1 MLSLVR
7 AGLAAALVAVACLA
21 ANAADKPF
29 QDSDLADSAVA
40 LEAKIKA
47 DAGAPSKPLAQIRR
61 DADAAFSRNDFRNG
75 MALLGQIVAAA
86 PNDGATWLRL
96 ARTIMQI
103 RPSSDDERK
112 LLLERASSA
121 AYIAYLRAPSRS
133 EEADSL
139 ALLGNVLS
147 QRTSWRPALDAMR
160 LSLEL
165 HEAAD
170 LRGQYERLRE
180 QYGFRVLDYSIDAD
194 TASPR
199 ACFQFSEDLPAR
211 VDFSP
216 FVALAGADKPALS
229 AAEKQLCVEG
239 LKHGETYTVTLRTGL
254 PSIVHETLSQSKDFS
269 IYVRDRKPL
278 ARFASNAY
286 VLPRSGQRGIPIVSV
301 NSRAIAVEILRI
313 DDRNLVGT
321 LGGSGEYDRGDFKHS
336 LNRYE
341 IEQLRQSR
349 GVSVW
354 KGELAVE
361 SPPLNTDV
369 TTAFPVD
376 SALGDLKPGVYVI
389 VAQPKELKDTDN
401 DYGSQATQ
409 WFVVSDLG
417 LTAFSGNDGIHAYVH
432 SLATTDTKSGI
443 ELRLISR
450 SNEVL
455 ATRRT
460 DGNGHAQFEA
470 ALASGEGGAAPALL
484 TAADA
489 QGDYA
494 FLSLTG
500 SAFDLSDRGVSGR
513 AALGRPRR
521 LRLCRTGRL
530 SHRGDRLSHRTPAGR
545 AGRRRARR
553 AADARRRAARRRRI
567 PAHGGAGPGPGRSQP
582 GFADHRFRADRDLA
596 RARLHRPEA
605 AGGRRDHVSRRGLRA
620 RPDRVRSHLANRP
633 RLAEGA
639 RHGGRRGP
647 LPLRRAGSRPR
658 PRRRRDRR
666 GGQGARR
673 FPRLRVRPCRRG
685 GFGRQATARGLA
697 GDRRRR
703 QGEIQ
708 RQSRQAAGKY
718 ASARSEDRGAHGR
731 GRRPRGRAHH
741 HPAGEP
747 ERRDDRRQ
755 AAVFRALAQR
765 RRHRRVRCHCRHAR
779 WHRGRAARPALRA
792 AARRHPLSVLQA
804 RRPLELRAGE
814 DDDASCRRNGR
825 CRRRQ
830 AGAHLAAGDVRPL
843 SP

>member
-254 PSIVHETLSQSKDFS
+254 PSTVHETLSQSKDFS

-361 SPPLNTDV
+361 IA
-369 TTAFPVD
+369 TAQHRRHHR
-376 SALGDLKPGVYVI
+376 LPGRQC
-389 VAQPKELKDTDN
+389 ARRP
-401 DYGSQATQ
+401 QA
-409 WFVVSDLG
+409 
-417 LTAFSGNDGIHAYVH
+417 
-432 SLATTDTKSGI
+432 
-443 ELRLISR
+443 
-450 SNEVL
+450 
-455 ATRRT
+455 
-460 DGNGHAQFEA
+460 
-470 ALASGEGGAAPALL
+470 
-484 TAADA
+484 
-489 QGDYA
+489 
-494 FLSLTG
+494 
-500 SAFDLSDRGVSGR
+500 
-513 AALGRPRR
+513 RR
-521 LRLCRTGRL
+521 LR
-530 SHRGDRLSHRTPAGR
+530 HRGA
-545 AGRRRARR
+545 
-553 AADARRRAARRRRI
+553 
-567 PAHGGAGPGPGRSQP
+567 
-582 GFADHRFRADRDLA
+582 
-596 RARLHRPEA
+596 
-605 AGGRRDHVSRRGLRA
+605 
-620 RPDRVRSHLANRP
+620 
-633 RLAEGA
+633 AEGA
-639 RHGGRRGP
+639 QGHRQRLRLAGDAMVRRF
-647 LPLRRAGSRPR
+647 RPR
-658 PRRRRDRR
+658 PH
-666 GGQGARR
+666 
-673 FPRLRVRPCRRG
+673 RV
-685 GFGRQATARGLA
+685 
-697 GDRRRR
+697 
-703 QGEIQ
+703 Q
-708 RQSRQAAGKY
+708 RQ
-718 ASARSEDRGAHGR
+718 
-731 GRRPRGRAHH
+731 
-741 HPAGEP
+741 
-747 ERRDDRRQ
+747 
-755 AAVFRALAQR
+755 
-765 RRHRRVRCHCRHAR
+765 
-779 WHRGRAARPALRA
+779 
-792 AARRHPLSVLQA
+792 
-804 RRPLELRAGE
+804 
-814 DDDASCRRNGR
+814 
-825 CRRRQ
+825 
-830 AGAHLAAGDVRPL
+830 
-843 SP
+843 